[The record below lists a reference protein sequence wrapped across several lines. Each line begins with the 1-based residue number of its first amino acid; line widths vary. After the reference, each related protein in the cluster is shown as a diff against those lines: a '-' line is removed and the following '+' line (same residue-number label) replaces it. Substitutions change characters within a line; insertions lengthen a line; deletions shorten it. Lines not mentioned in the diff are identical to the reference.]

1 MTAVLLSLAVQPTW
15 AHDLKVTIPGR
26 SELTPVQR
34 LNREGVEAID
44 KHQYEKAEA
53 IFYKAYLYDPADPF
67 TLNNLGYISEL
78 QGELDR
84 AQKFYALASEQGSE
98 ALIDV
103 SNSRQLE
110 GKPMSYALTSLK
122 DVPMRVN
129 RMNVEAI
136 ELLSQR
142 RNFEADDL
150 LHQALALEPMNAF
163 TLNNLGV
170 AEEATGDFENALKY
184 YDAAAAFHS
193 SEPIVVSLKR
203 SWRGKPVS
211 KMAAESARELRKKMR
226 TVGNDEAQATM
237 LSLRGVAA
245 TNRND
250 WPTAKQDFLKAYSL
264 NPDSAFSLN
273 NLGYVAERDGDLETA
288 QFYYA
293 KARQAE
299 DADARIG
306 LATQR
311 SAEGQQLLA
320 VATDSGHS
328 VDGVLDQY
336 SRARR
341 QQTGPIELIPR
352 DNTPAEPSAVPKGPP
367 HVAPSNI
374 APIAVPQPQ

>member
-1 MTAVLLSLAVQPTW
+1 MWRPLTSNSTRKP
-15 AHDLKVTIPGR
+15 KPSFIRPISTI
-26 SELTPVQR
+26 
-34 LNREGVEAID
+34 
-44 KHQYEKAEA
+44 
-53 IFYKAYLYDPADPF
+53 PADPF

-84 AQKFYALASEQGSE
+84 AQKFYALASEQGGE

-193 SEPIVVSLKR
+193 SEPIVVTLKR

-211 KMAAESARELRKKMR
+211 EMAAESARELRKKMR
-226 TVGNDEAQATM
+226 TVGNDEAQATHA
-237 LSLRGVAA
+237 VASAEWQRPIA
-245 TNRND
+245 TTGR
-250 WPTAKQDFLKAYSL
+250 PQSRI
-264 NPDSAFSLN
+264 FSRLTRSIRRARSRSII
-273 NLGYVAERDGDLETA
+273 LAMSRRRMATWRRRSSITPRP
-288 QFYYA
+288 
-293 KARQAE
+293 ARQTMQTPAL
-299 DADARIG
+299 AWRRIG
-306 LATQR
+306 

-320 VATDSGHS
+320 VATDSGQQRRRRAGS
-328 VDGVLDQY
+328 VQPG
-336 SRARR
+336 A
-341 QQTGPIELIPR
+341 
-352 DNTPAEPSAVPKGPP
+352 TPANRPDRADSP
-367 HVAPSNI
+367 
-374 APIAVPQPQ
+374 

>member
-1 MTAVLLSLAVQPTW
+1 MTAVLLSVTLQATW

-34 LNREGVEAID
+34 LNRQGVEAIG

-84 AQKFYALASEQGSE
+84 AQKFYALASEQGGE
-98 ALIDV
+98 AVIDV

-150 LHQALALEPMNAF
+150 LRQALALEPMNAF

-184 YDAAAAFHS
+184 YDTAAAFHS

-211 KMAAESARELRKKMR
+211 KMAAESARDLRKKMR

-250 WPTAKQDFLKAYSL
+250 WPAAKQDFLKAYSL

-293 KARQAE
+293 KARQGGRCRRPHWPG
-299 DADARIG
+299 DPTVR
-306 LATQR
+306 R
-311 SAEGQQLLA
+311 
-320 VATDSGHS
+320 
-328 VDGVLDQY
+328 
-336 SRARR
+336 RAAALGCSHR
-341 QQTGPIELIPR
+341 
-352 DNTPAEPSAVPKGPP
+352 
-367 HVAPSNI
+367 
-374 APIAVPQPQ
+374 

>member
-1 MTAVLLSLAVQPTW
+1 MAVLLSLALQATW
-15 AHDLKVTIPGR
+15 ARDLKLTIPGR

-34 LNREGVEAID
+34 LNREGVDAID
-44 KHQYEKAEA
+44 RHQYEKAEA
-53 IFYKAYLYDPADPF
+53 IFYKAYLYDPGDPF
-67 TLNNLGYISEL
+67 TLNNLGYVSEL
-78 QGELDR
+78 QGELSR
-84 AQKFYALASEQGSE
+84 AQRFYALASEQGSS
-98 ALIDV
+98 ALIDL

-122 DVPMRVN
+122 DVPIRVN

-136 ELLSQR
+136 ELLSQGR
-142 RNFEADDL
+142 SFEADDL
-150 LHQALALEPMNAF
+150 LRQALTLEPMNAF

-170 AEEATGDFENALKY
+170 AEEATGDPENALKY

-211 KMAAESARELRKKMR
+211 EMAAESARALRKKMK
-226 TVGNDEAQATM
+226 TVGNDEARATM

-250 WPTAKQDFLKAYSL
+250 WQTAKQDFLQAYSL
-264 NPDSAFSLN
+264 NPESAFSLN
-273 NLGYVAERDGDLETA
+273 NLGYVAEKDGDLETA
-288 QFYYA
+288 EFYYA
-293 KARQAE
+293 KARKAE

-311 SAEGQQLLA
+311 SAEGQQLVT
-320 VATDSGHS
+320 VAADSGHN
-328 VDGVLDQY
+328 VDGKLDQY
-336 SRARR
+336 SQSRR

-352 DNTPAEPSAVPKGPP
+352 DDGPADPTEAPKGPA
-367 HVAPSNI
+367 HVAPSPV
-374 APIAVPQPQ
+374 APIALPQPPQ